1 MPSVLSTI
9 RNIVILMYIYIYM
22 EGKGTF
28 RFVAFRI
35 MEKQENE
42 ILFLFFHLVSYIL
55 QTCELY
61 TQTFDWTYENPVNTL
76 NQITLMHFDFTTS

>member
-1 MPSVLSTI
+1 
-9 RNIVILMYIYIYM
+9 M
-22 EGKGTF
+22 EVKGSF

-61 TQTFDWTYENPVNTL
+61 FQTYDWTYENPVNTL

>member
-1 MPSVLSTI
+1 
-9 RNIVILMYIYIYM
+9 
-22 EGKGTF
+22 
-28 RFVAFRI
+28 

-42 ILFLFFHLVSYIL
+42 ILFLFFHLGSYIL

-61 TQTFDWTYENPVNTL
+61 TQTYDWTYENPVNTL

>member
-1 MPSVLSTI
+1 
-9 RNIVILMYIYIYM
+9 M
-22 EGKGTF
+22 EVKGSF

-61 TQTFDWTYENPVNTL
+61 TQTYDWTYENPVNTMYFEP
-76 NQITLMHFDFTTS
+76 NHPYTL